1 MAYGR
6 KVEFE
11 AVREAAFG
19 AIGANYA
26 ALGAVL
32 GSQATVVSFYN
43 TTDADV
49 YISFDGVN
57 DHIRL
62 ATGSFQVFDL
72 TANKVRDDGYFLANR
87 TQIYQKRVGGAPTSG
102 AVWAQVMIAG
112 GGV

>member
-19 AIGANYA
+19 AIGAAYA
-26 ALGAVL
+26 ALGTAL
-32 GSQATVVSFYN
+32 TDHARIVSFYN
-43 TTDADV
+43 TSDAEV

-62 ATGSFQVFDL
+62 ASGSFQLFDL
-72 TANKVRDDGYFLANR
+72 TANKVRDDGYFLANG
-87 TQIYQKRVGGAPTSG
+87 TVIYQKRVGAAPTSG
-102 AVWAQVMIAG
+102 AVWAEVIVAAG
-112 GGV
+112 GV